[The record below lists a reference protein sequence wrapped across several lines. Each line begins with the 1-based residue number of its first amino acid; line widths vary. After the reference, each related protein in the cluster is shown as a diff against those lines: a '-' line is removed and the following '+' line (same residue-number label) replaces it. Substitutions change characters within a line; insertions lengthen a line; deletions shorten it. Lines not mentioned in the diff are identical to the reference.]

1 MIKEGLQPVDE
12 QIEMLCSAH
21 FVDTYEFI
29 AGAVLSDLLEKDH
42 PVTLSGN
49 LEMYVRF
56 LDQLNAAKTSK
67 DSHPLIADLIDHVL
81 NKKFSQSEIEAIRT
95 FYKIKDYSDQQWLVI
110 KRMLMSH
117 GGKSEKEIDAAIQA
131 KKKQTVER
139 KKTELAR
146 FPDVE
151 RVWNELCDSIPELQ
165 KVSLGILSA
174 EESQIE
180 TARYERS
187 LSKPKI
193 LLPYNWKLT
202 TQLIRSIYPF
212 QVQVVAKALGCSLEE
227 VTDEQILL
235 QQFVHE
241 VGHAV
246 FQLLEPEKASF
257 AALERLSLNTEGFN
271 YDALKKLSN
280 ADAIT
285 RANEH
290 QQAEYRELEDERVA
304 EEFAAQYFQDHK
316 EKLI

>member
-1 MIKEGLQPVDE
+1 MIKEGLQTVDE
-12 QIEMLCSAH
+12 QIEMLHNAH

-29 AGAVLSDLLEKDH
+29 AGAVLSDILKKDH
-42 PVTLSGN
+42 PIKLNGN
-49 LEMYVRF
+49 LEIYVRF

-67 DSHPLIADLIDHVL
+67 ESHPLIADLVDHVL

-95 FYKIKDYSDQQWLVI
+95 SYKIKDYSDEEWLVI
-110 KRMLMSH
+110 KRMLLSH
-117 GGKSEKEIDAAIQA
+117 GDKSEEEIDAAIND

-146 FPDVE
+146 FPSIE
-151 RVWNELCDSIPELQ
+151 KVWNELRDSIPELQ

-174 EESQIE
+174 EESPIE

-202 TQLIRSIYPF
+202 IQLIRSIYPF
-212 QVQVVAKALGCSLEE
+212 QVQAVAKTLGCSPEE

-246 FQLLEPEKASF
+246 FQLLEPEKASK
-257 AALERLSLNTEGFN
+257 AALERLSLNTDGFN
-271 YDALKKLSN
+271 YDTLKKLTN
-280 ADAIT
+280 AEAIA

-290 QQAEYRELEDERVA
+290 QQVEYRELEDERVA
-304 EEFAAQYFQDHK
+304 EEFAAHYFQEHK
-316 EKLI
+316 KELI